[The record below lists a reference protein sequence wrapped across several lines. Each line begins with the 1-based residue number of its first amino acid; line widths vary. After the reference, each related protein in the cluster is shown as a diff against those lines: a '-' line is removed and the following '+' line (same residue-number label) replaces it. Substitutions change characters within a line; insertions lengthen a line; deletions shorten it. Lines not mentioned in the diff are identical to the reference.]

1 MTDPTPAKP
10 VGPRPNRRAIF
21 LLVGV
26 SLVIVTPVLGYYVSS
41 YYSAT
46 RVMVDI
52 VSGTRALANPIN
64 YTLLIRITVPGS
76 IMSVMLWPPTVTL
89 LLDSFNLGGV
99 FPCQPSPDFWEHLS
113 PGDALTCRGYWQS
126 SFADHPGQPSQ
137 RRPSTRRT
145 LTNLSYRC
153 TFTR

>member
-1 MTDPTPAKP
+1 
-10 VGPRPNRRAIF
+10 

-76 IMSVMLWPPTVTL
+76 IMSVMLWPPL
-89 LLDSFNLGGV
+89 
-99 FPCQPSPDFWEHLS
+99 
-113 PGDALTCRGYWQS
+113 
-126 SFADHPGQPSQ
+126 
-137 RRPSTRRT
+137 
-145 LTNLSYRC
+145 
-153 TFTR
+153 